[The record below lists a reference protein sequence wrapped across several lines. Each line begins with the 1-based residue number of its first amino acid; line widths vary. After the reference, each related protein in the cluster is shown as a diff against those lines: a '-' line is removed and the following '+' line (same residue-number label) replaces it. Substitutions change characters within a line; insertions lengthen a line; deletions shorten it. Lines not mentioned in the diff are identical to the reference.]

1 MLAMIPLPLWL
12 LTGSLL
18 LAGLLGAGLVW
29 HRRVAPLA
37 QTLTRLR
44 NEHRQLHGALLLLR
58 AEVGHAV
65 RAHYDE
71 GLNQAIRHAD
81 HVVMALPLFRD
92 LPTVHAT
99 TTNRPTESSQ
109 PTPHTVPS

>member
-1 MLAMIPLPLWL
+1 MLVLISLPLWL
-12 LTGSLL
+12 LAGSLL

-29 HRRVAPLA
+29 HRRVAPLD

-58 AEVGHAV
+58 AEAGHAV

-81 HVVMALPLFRD
+81 RVVMTLPLFRD
-92 LPTVHAT
+92 LPTVQAT
-99 TTNRPTESSQ
+99 TTNKPTESSQ